1 MNISANWMYFFAILG
16 GLIAAFRIWQN
27 LQKLRRQRNDSW
39 DARLIDQLRKRGSDP
54 FKPHDVDFFLA
65 FPNRDDAE
73 QVATQLRT
81 EGFDADVVDEPE
93 GGELRYSLHAHKSM
107 QLTVPDMQELS
118 RKLTVAATARKG
130 RYDGWSAKQVPKPAD
145 IADRMR

>member
-1 MNISANWMYFFAILG
+1 MYFFAILG
-16 GLIAAFRIWQN
+16 GLIAGFRIWQN

-39 DARLIDQLRKRGSDP
+39 DERLIDQLRKRGSDP

-65 FPNRDDAE
+65 FPTVESAE
-73 QVATQLRT
+73 ELAKQLRT

-93 GGELRYSLHAHKSM
+93 SGELRYSLHLHKSM
-107 QLTVPDMQELS
+107 QLTVPDMKELS
-118 RKLTVAATARKG
+118 RRLTEAATERKG

>member
-1 MNISANWMYFFAILG
+1 MSFSANWMYFFAILG
-16 GLIAAFRIWQN
+16 GLLAAYRIWQN

-65 FPNRDDAE
+65 FPTQEAAE
-73 QVATQLRT
+73 ELATQLRT
-81 EGFDADVVDEPE
+81 EGFDASVVDEPAS
-93 GGELRYSLHAHKSM
+93 GELRWSLHAHKSM

-118 RKLTVAATARKG
+118 RKLSEAATLKKG
-130 RYDGWSAKQVPKPAD
+130 RYDGWSAKQVPRTDSP
-145 IADRMR
+145 IA

>member
-1 MNISANWMYFFAILG
+1 M
-16 GLIAAFRIWQN
+16 
-27 LQKLRRQRNDSW
+27 
-39 DARLIDQLRKRGSDP
+39 RKRGSDP

-65 FPNRDDAE
+65 FPTVESAE
-73 QVATQLRT
+73 ELAKQLRT

-93 GGELRYSLHAHKSM
+93 SGELRYSLHLHKSM
-107 QLTVPDMQELS
+107 QLTVPDMKELS
-118 RKLTVAATARKG
+118 RRLTEAATERKG